1 MAWRSLNLDLFCNDL
16 FSAVYL
22 RNMEFQVYKPVITRE
37 ALFFNFCNLLIC
49 VLINI
54 HINSPLGMRQR
65 SWTTVKL
72 FSRHSFQYFYKSL
85 DNYHVVVLEII
96 SISKG

>member
-37 ALFFNFCNLLIC
+37 ALF
-49 VLINI
+49 
-54 HINSPLGMRQR
+54 INSPLGMRQR